1 MPSKKKTPA
10 RRSPSTASG
19 TRKKSATKT
28 SARAKAKSTTT
39 RNKSRSSRKSTAG
52 QASGWLDRLG
62 RYGVLRSL
70 LAATGVLMFI
80 FATTPSQVPVYSGW
94 PFVSTVLL
102 PVLAPL
108 IMMLLL
114 LDALMGRV
122 LMSDL
127 SGVERARKRTTVIV
141 NLILVAAVVLRWL
154 PYYMSLGS

>member
-10 RRSPSTASG
+10 RRSSSAAAG

-28 SARAKAKSTTT
+28 SVRAKVKSTTI
-39 RNKSRSSRKSTAG
+39 RNMSRSSRKSTAR
-52 QASGWLDRLG
+52 QTSGWLDRLG

-70 LAATGVLMFI
+70 LAATSVLIFI
-80 FATTPSQVPVYSGW
+80 FATTPGLVPVYSGW

-127 SGVERARKRTTVIV
+127 TGVERARKRTIVIV
-141 NLILVAAVVLRWL
+141 NLILVTAVVLRWL